1 MEIQGIHVWNYQ
13 RIDKNRLIKFYNF
26 FAVYEPLSPRL
37 LHYICL
43 FIDMLHGLLLN
54 TDYRGNKMAWG
65 LFTAASGTKHTYC
78 CLSTYCWTNEPKK
91 GISKHKVIKRC
102 WAPNISTSTRLQEPG
117 ESTEPNSLQRET
129 QRAPKSN
136 AKSWINKTFKLN
148 KWGLEQALSNVW
160 DSRNVL
166 FYGSL
171 YSSLNYASAVSRSTT
186 KGQDTEILSFV
197 VWWIESEMF
206 PNRLMFYFICI
217 RFCLY
222 TCLGTMR
229 MAVPVDA
236 REGYQIPWNQLSNGS
251 VF

>member
-1 MEIQGIHVWNYQ
+1 MGFVHCCIRNKTGSQYILLDKWTKEGNFQTQGDQ
-13 RIDKNRLIKFYNF
+13 
-26 FAVYEPLSPRL
+26 E
-37 LHYICL
+37 
-43 FIDMLHGLLLN
+43 MLGTQHF
-54 TDYRGNKMAWG
+54 NKY
-65 LFTAASGTKHTYC
+65 S
-78 CLSTYCWTNEPKK
+78 
-91 GISKHKVIKRC
+91 
-102 WAPNISTSTRLQEPG
+102 LQEPG
-117 ESTEPNSLQRET
+117 KSTEPNSLQRET

-136 AKSWINKTFKLN
+136 AKSWINKTFRLN
-148 KWGLEQALSNVW
+148 KWGLEQDLSNVW

-197 VWWIESEMF
+197 VWWIESELS

-222 TCLGTMR
+222 MCLGTMR